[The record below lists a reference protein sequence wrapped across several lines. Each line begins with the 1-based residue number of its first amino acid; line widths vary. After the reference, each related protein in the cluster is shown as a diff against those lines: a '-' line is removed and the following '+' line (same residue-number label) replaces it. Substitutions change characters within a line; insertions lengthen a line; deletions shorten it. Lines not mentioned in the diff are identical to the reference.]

1 MALQTPSRSDE
12 ERLISA
18 FGALPQLAM
27 TPDTVGSVTSFLTGD
42 DRGQGPLLT
51 SIAEAAQNGT
61 LPPTRKVTSKST
73 FLAAMDETQN
83 PMMAAMA
90 AEEEARLDI
99 LAKAHAASMKA
110 AASPENRVAMAAQ
123 SYFTNYPEAL
133 YADGGPTPEFA
144 KSFGVPTKALDDAVS
159 DMKIQPGLLTE
170 GIGFQGN
177 GNIPPSVIK
186 AMEEA
191 APSGGSVNDGMNGE
205 MNGIGDETTDGE
217 AVSEEMI
224 EEARER
230 LKELRRLLESP
241 GGYTNTLYLETIS
254 AAADLYLLL
263 YPELGPG
270 LAGGHAKSLVDGWGT
285 ALAGGGANGAGEEG
299 ADKPEGTSLSIL
311 AEASQGIDQASWG
324 TAPRTLPTVAYYSL
338 EDQYQA
344 VAGPQIGPMRN
355 RPAGQAALKAGYLP
369 AFGRFLL
376 TAVLSIR
383 LPKKKGGQPELWNP
397 RFDRKDEWFY
407 EWGEENFN
415 TPVSE
420 AERRTMYSN
429 WYELVRASKGE
440 RFSTPQDEK
449 VARHYQQVARN
460 INWQIAAAM
469 AIAGLGGSGSMGVR
483 GRIKKEYFGRLL
495 DRYGREMGGRPQE
508 EYVGLAAWLSN
519 IKGSRW
525 ALTAARY
532 GSERDI
538 TEEEMGDFGTGEGD
552 EEAFLEDFDEWGGTE
567 AGKERKKKK
576 DEEEA
581 EAVSEKERVAAEAAR
596 AKQDAAIED
605 ATAEAARQR
614 AAGFGMSEDLAGPA
628 GLLPPDYYEG
638 VTDWGTLGSS
648 RVAPPAGMDE
658 TQNPMMAAMAAP
670 LIADQSMPFLT
681 SGLRPPQPDE
691 MVGLNPLLSGIA
703 PPAPEEE
710 MMNLLAGQITLPPIY
725 EGSGMPVIRRAPPP
739 VATPIPAGIIDPFSN
754 WV

>member
-110 AASPENRVAMAAQ
+110 AASPENRVAMATQHYLA
-123 SYFTNYPEAL
+123 NYPEAL
-133 YADGGPTPEFA
+133 YATGGPTPEFA

-170 GIGFQGN
+170 DMGLQGN

-205 MNGIGDETTDGE
+205 MNGIG
-217 AVSEEMI
+217 AVVPTGTEGTSREEL
-224 EEARER
+224 EER
-230 LKELRRLLESP
+230 LKEIRRLLESP
-241 GGYTNTLYLETIS
+241 GGFTNTLYLEAIS
-254 AAADLYLLL
+254 TAADLYLLS
-263 YPELGPG
+263 YPELGRG
-270 LAGGHAKSLVDGWGT
+270 VAEGHAKSYVDGWGT

-338 EDQYQA
+338 EDQYLA

-369 AFGRFLL
+369 ALGRFLL
-376 TAVLSIR
+376 TAVLS
-383 LPKKKGGQPELWNP
+383 KTGQDQQELWDP

-429 WYELVRASKGE
+429 WYELARASKGE

-495 DRYGREMGGRPQE
+495 DRYQKEMGGRLE
-508 EYVGLAAWLSN
+508 GELVGLAAWLSN

-538 TEEEMGDFGTGEGD
+538 TEEEMGDFGTREGD

-581 EAVSEKERVAAEAAR
+581 EAVREEAEAVRVAAEAAR

-605 ATAEAARQR
+605 ATAEAERQR

-691 MVGLNPLLSGIA
+691 MVGLSPLLSGIA
-703 PPAPEEE
+703 PPSPEEE